1 MGADDLPDLPPAPPS
16 QVMGQGYSAHHKIP
30 TVQGYKQ
37 DQAARDAEAEQYAK
51 MVEKRQREAEE
62 RFEKFSAEQ
71 NNASGGGETAGAQS
85 GNPELASDKQET
97 NVLKNRKG
105 KKDDMSTGGATD
117 EKSRMMEQMNSNK
130 GELLSWHWR
139 YSEGY

>member
-1 MGADDLPDLPPAPPS
+1 
-16 QVMGQGYSAHHKIP
+16 
-30 TVQGYKQ
+30 
-37 DQAARDAEAEQYAK
+37 
-51 MVEKRQREAEE
+51 MVVSFQLRALGKGL
-62 RFEKFSAEQ
+62 
-71 NNASGGGETAGAQS
+71 NIGSGRKK

-130 GELLSWHWR
+130 GELLSWQWR
-139 YSEGY
+139 FSERY